1 MKRAL
6 VPLAPGCEEMEA
18 VTLIDI
24 LRRGG
29 VDVVSASLQPGPVTG
44 SRGVR
49 IIADCH
55 LDDIDATQFDLVALP
70 GGLPGADHL
79 ANDARI
85 GMILCQMIEAGKFVG
100 AVCAAPKALVRHGVL
115 QGRTATA
122 YPGVLAAE
130 GHANISS
137 DAVVHDGTV
146 ISSRAAGTAMD
157 FALELVEVL
166 QGKATR
172 LEVENGLVRE

>member
-1 MKRAL
+1 MKKAL

-29 VDVVSASLQPGPVTG
+29 VEVISAGLEKGPVTG

-49 IIADCH
+49 LIPDCD
-55 LDDIDATQFDLVALP
+55 LDDIDAGQVDLVALP
-70 GGLPGADHL
+70 GGIPGADHL
-79 ANDARI
+79 AEDARI
-85 GMILCQMIEAGKFVG
+85 GRILRRMTETGKLVG

-122 YPGVLAAE
+122 YPGVLATE
-130 GHANISS
+130 GHADIS
-137 DAVVHDGTV
+137 DQAVVRDGTV

-157 FALELVEVL
+157 FALELVEAL
-166 QGKATR
+166 QGRDVR
-172 LEVENGLVRE
+172 LEVERGLIRD